1 MIGQNWSIS
10 AWSGWILQNRA
21 NVRMFAVVWFELF
34 ERKVVNNHLVT
45 FGTKIRVWYDY
56 MIFMMGAFQSSL
68 ISTQIFKSRKI
79 NKYQFKALCESLPN
93 LNKRDSISPK
103 GTMYRLLTVVCLKS
117 GFQKSGL
124 LRFCEKVLF
133 QKIWTFM
140 FSPNKPCPKYSD
152 LWFDWFLPFFLFLKI

>member
-34 ERKVVNNHLVT
+34 ERKVVNNHLVS
-45 FGTKIRVWYDY
+45 FGTKIRFWYDH
-56 MIFMMGAFQSSL
+56 MIFMMREFQSSL

-93 LNKRDSISPK
+93 LNKRDWISPK
-103 GTMYRLLTVVCLKS
+103 WTMYRLFTMVCLKS
-117 GFQKSGL
+117 CFQKIRTFAFLRKSSYPKNLDFYVFAEQASGL
-124 LRFCEKVLF
+124 L
-133 QKIWTFM
+133 
-140 FSPNKPCPKYSD
+140 
-152 LWFDWFLPFFLFLKI
+152 WFDQF